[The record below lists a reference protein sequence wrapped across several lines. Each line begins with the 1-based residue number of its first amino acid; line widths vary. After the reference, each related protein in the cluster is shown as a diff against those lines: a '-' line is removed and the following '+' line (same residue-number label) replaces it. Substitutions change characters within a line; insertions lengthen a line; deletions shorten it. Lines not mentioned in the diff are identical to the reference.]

1 MSDSVKTILFATG
14 LCLVCSMLL
23 TLAATGLKAY
33 QRENALVDRQKNIL
47 KAVGAVSPDRRYA
60 DDAIKALYRE
70 RITCVSVGEGGEVV
84 SAEAG
89 PADTMPLYLYEK
101 DDEIQSYILPVN
113 SRGLWGRIYG
123 YLALETD
130 GSTVAGF
137 TVYQHSETP
146 GLGGEIENRWF
157 QRNFVGKQ
165 IVDDQGNFV
174 SISIAKGD
182 VEDAVRQDLQP
193 HYVDGISGATMTG
206 KYLSE
211 GLEDILET
219 YEPVSIHFRNRGM
232 LKLPENALVCQPPS

>member
-84 SAEAG
+84 SAEAA
-89 PADTMPLYLYEK
+89 PADTLPLYLYEK

-182 VEDAVRQDLQP
+182 VEDAVRQDLQH

>member
-1 MSDSVKTILFATG
+1 MSDSLKTILFATG
-14 LCLVCSMLL
+14 LCLVCSLLL
-23 TLAATGLKAY
+23 TMAATGLKAY
-33 QRENALVDRQKNIL
+33 QQENALVDRQKNIL
-47 KAVGAVSPDRRYA
+47 KAVGAVSPQQSTTDEE
-60 DDAIKALYRE
+60 IKTLYRE
-70 RITCVSVGEGGEVV
+70 RIKCVSVGPGGEVL
-84 SAEAG
+84 STDAA
-89 PADTMPLYLYEK
+89 PADTIPLYLYQEGGK
-101 DDEIQSYILPVN
+101 TESYIVPVN

-130 GSTVAGF
+130 GSTIAGF

-165 IVDDQGNFV
+165 IVDEDGNFV
-174 SISIAKGD
+174 SISIAKGA

-211 GLEDILET
+211 GLEDILTT
-219 YEPVSIHFRNRGM
+219 YEPVSVHFRNRGM
-232 LKLPENALVCQPPS
+232 LKLPENALICQPPS

>member
-1 MSDSVKTILFATG
+1 MPDSVKTILFATG

-47 KAVGAVSPDRRYA
+47 KAVGAVSPDRRYT
-60 DDAIKALYRE
+60 DDEIKALYRE
-70 RITCVSVGEGGEVV
+70 RITCVSVGEGGEVL
-84 SAEAG
+84 SAEAA